1 VDGGLAGSTTLRPEL
16 LPYGARIA
24 RRYPRSKL
32 IVHFLTLREDGFFW
46 TEGRLNRHTLLVR

>member
-1 VDGGLAGSTTLRPEL
+1 MGRADP
-16 LPYGARIA
+16 

-46 TEGRLNRHTLLVR
+46 NEGRLNRHTVLVR